1 AYYGESD
8 PNGTVVATSLNA
20 SSVVGSLHV
29 ESLSTTYLDS
39 NAPNISGVQ
48 LNAFIHNVTIQ
59 GGSGY
64 DFWTQNALNYFG
76 SNATLALGEDTWNF
90 SAGANGIPSGNSTMA
105 AHSPN
110 GSLSGGIY
118 VGAGPYLPAPTPFT
132 LTLYLNSTRTASGD
146 QELWYNYSLA
156 AAGEPYR
163 TGNYDWIVFN
173 STNAAHPVT
182 VPVAPFYASG
192 TGYNPSGLPYDFEM
206 DFGIAPYNGATIDTF
221 SGNVSAGLAYCPV
234 ATTPC

>member
-1 AYYGESD
+1 MRTLNLAGFLLIAAIVILSTALGPVGGSPSGASATSARVVPLVATSPVAPAPSTGAPIPPAAAVPVPLTPAERQYDSQVRAEAAALAAAGRADGGIRLPNIGTPARLVDGVVVPGPLAAPGQDAFPEGVAYYGESD

-76 SNATLALGEDTWNF
+76 SNATLALGEDTW
-90 SAGANGIPSGNSTMA
+90 
-105 AHSPN
+105 
-110 GSLSGGIY
+110 
-118 VGAGPYLPAPTPFT
+118 
-132 LTLYLNSTRTASGD
+132 
-146 QELWYNYSLA
+146 
-156 AAGEPYR
+156 
-163 TGNYDWIVFN
+163 
-173 STNAAHPVT
+173 
-182 VPVAPFYASG
+182 
-192 TGYNPSGLPYDFEM
+192 
-206 DFGIAPYNGATIDTF
+206 
-221 SGNVSAGLAYCPV
+221 
-234 ATTPC
+234 